1 MGHWRSQRGNQI
13 IPRDKWKWKHN
24 NPKPIIQILRDAA
37 RQLYEGSLQ
46 QYKLTS
52 EVRKSQIKNLTLQ
65 LKQEE
70 KDEWWKKISRSKEIV
85 KIRAEINELETKK
98 H

>member
-1 MGHWRSQRGNQI
+1 MGHWRSQRGYQI

-24 NPKPIIQILRDAA
+24 NPKPIIQTLRYAA
-37 RQLYEGSLQ
+37 EAVIWSLQ

-52 EVRKSQIKNLTLQ
+52 EVRKSQMNNLTLQ

-70 KDEWWKKISRSKEIV
+70 KGEWGKKISRRKEIV
-85 KIRAEINELETKK
+85 KIRAEIHELETKK

>member
-24 NPKPIIQILRDAA
+24 NPKPIIQTLRDAA

-70 KDEWWKKISRSKEIV
+70 KDEWGKKISRRKEIV